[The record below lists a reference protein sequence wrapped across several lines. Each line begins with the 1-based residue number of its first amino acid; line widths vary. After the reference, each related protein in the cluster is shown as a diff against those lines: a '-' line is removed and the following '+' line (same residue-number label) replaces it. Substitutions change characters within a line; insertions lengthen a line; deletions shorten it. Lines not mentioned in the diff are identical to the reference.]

1 MEELITI
8 EGSSFYA
15 KIPAIRKMRALFQQ
29 RYQSLGVKHA
39 VDSETSHRLQ
49 KIYQS
54 LDESLRIFSLSPDL
68 EHLNALAEKLSA
80 LFMLKGMLVTKDSY
94 GDSQHFTWS
103 VVDGAVDKWSNENT
117 KNIDTTFTLRFEND
131 KCREEW
137 ISTNKAILGWYL
149 LPYFVDIH
157 ALVSVFL
164 EIPEKVTFK
173 STQSR
178 IKNPRQLDTDYDR
191 IASIEDSP
199 FLSNMKE
206 RILKTIDPLPD
217 PTGNYVSMF
226 NRIID
231 IAVYP
236 YLGTSTQAISC
247 KVISE
252 KILSEFSDALL
263 CIPVYFSTDT
273 MRHWTP
279 WSFNFIE
286 CIRVAYKY
294 STKVY
299 VPEPGQIRFISH
311 EHKRLATYAMIAG
324 IIPEMYQWHL
334 GILTSWKNRYL
345 TDAQNLKLVRE
356 WGTAVHG

>member
-8 EGSSFYA
+8 DGSSFYA
-15 KIPAIRKMRALFQQ
+15 TIPAIRKMRALLLQ
-29 RYQSLGVKHA
+29 RFQSLGIKHA
-39 VDSETSHRLQ
+39 VDSETSSRLQ
-49 KIYQS
+49 EIYRT
-54 LDESLRIFSLSPDL
+54 LDESLRSFSQSPDL
-68 EHLNALAEKLSA
+68 EHLNSLAEKLSA
-80 LFMLKGMLVTKDSY
+80 LFMLKGMLVTKDRY
-94 GDSQHFTWS
+94 GDIQHFTWS
-103 VVDGAVDKWSNENT
+103 VVNGAVDKWSDESTENT
-117 KNIDTTFTLRFEND
+117 ATTFSLRFEAD
-131 KCREEW
+131 DCREDW
-137 ISTNKAILGWYL
+137 IMKNKTILGWYL

-157 ALVSVFL
+157 SLMSVFL
-164 EIPEKVTFK
+164 EIPEKVTFR

-231 IAVYP
+231 VAVYP
-236 YLGTSTQAISC
+236 YIGSTSHSTSC
-247 KVISE
+247 KVIIE
-252 KILSEFSDALL
+252 NILCEFSDALL
-263 CIPVYFSTDT
+263 SIPVYYSTGA
-273 MRHWTP
+273 MRYWTP
-279 WSFNFIE
+279 WRFNFIE
-286 CIRVAYKY
+286 CIRVAYKF

-299 VPEPGQIRFISH
+299 VPEPGQIHFKSP
-311 EHKRLATYAMIAG
+311 EHKRMATYAMIAG

-356 WGTAVHG
+356 WGTTVHG

>member
-1 MEELITI
+1 MEESVTI

-15 KIPAIRKMRALFQQ
+15 KIPGIRKMRALLQQ
-29 RYQSLGVKHA
+29 RFQSLGVKHA
-39 VDSETSHRLQ
+39 VDIETSNRLQ
-49 KIYQS
+49 ETYQS
-54 LDESLRIFSLSPDL
+54 LDDNLRIFSHSPDL
-68 EHLNALAEKLSA
+68 KNLNALAEKLSA
-80 LFMLKGMLVTKDSY
+80 LFMLKGLLVTKDSY

-103 VVDGAVDKWSNENT
+103 VVNGAVDKWCNENT
-117 KNIDTTFTLRFEND
+117 DDTEFTFSLRFD
-131 KCREEW
+131 ADSCREEW
-137 ISTNKAILGWYL
+137 ISTNKTILGWYL

-157 ALVSVFL
+157 SLVSVFL

-206 RILKTIDPLPD
+206 RILKTTDPLPD

-231 IAVYP
+231 VAVYP
-236 YLGTSTQAISC
+236 FIETTSHAISC

-252 KILSEFSDALL
+252 KILCEFSDALL
-263 CIPVYFSTDT
+263 SIPVYYSTGT

-286 CIRVAYKY
+286 CIRVAYKF

-299 VPEPGQIRFISH
+299 VPEPGQISFKSH
-311 EHKRLATYAMIAG
+311 EHKRMATYAMISA

-334 GILTSWKNRYL
+334 GILTSWKNRYM
-345 TDAQNLKLVRE
+345 TDAQNLNLVRE
-356 WGTAVHG
+356 WRAAVHG

>member
-15 KIPAIRKMRALFQQ
+15 KIPALRKMRALLQQ
-29 RYQSLGVKHA
+29 RFHSLGVKYA
-39 VDSETSHRLQ
+39 VNSETSSKLQ
-49 KIYQS
+49 EIYLS
-54 LDESLRIFSLSPDL
+54 LDETLSIFWQSPDL
-68 EHLNALAEKLSA
+68 KHLNALAEKLSS
-80 LFMLKGMLVTKDSY
+80 LFMLKGLLVTKDIY

-103 VVDGAVDKWSNENT
+103 VVNGAVEKWCNENT
-117 KNIDTTFTLRFEND
+117 ENNDTTFTLRFEAD
-131 KCREEW
+131 SRREEW
-137 ISTNKAILGWYL
+137 ISTNKTILGWYL
-149 LPYFVDIH
+149 LPYFVDFH
-157 ALVSVFL
+157 SVMSVFV

-173 STQSR
+173 SIQSR

-191 IASIEDSP
+191 IAFIEDSP

-231 IAVYP
+231 VAVYP
-236 YLGTSTQAISC
+236 YIGNSSQPISC

-252 KILSEFSDALL
+252 KIISEYSDSLLSV
-263 CIPVYFSTDT
+263 PVYYSTGT
-273 MRHWTP
+273 MRYWTP

-299 VPEPGQIRFISH
+299 VPEPGQIRYKSP
-311 EHKRLATYAMIAG
+311 EHKRMASYAMIAG

-345 TDAQNLKLVRE
+345 TDAQSLKLVQE
-356 WGTAVHG
+356 WGTAIHG